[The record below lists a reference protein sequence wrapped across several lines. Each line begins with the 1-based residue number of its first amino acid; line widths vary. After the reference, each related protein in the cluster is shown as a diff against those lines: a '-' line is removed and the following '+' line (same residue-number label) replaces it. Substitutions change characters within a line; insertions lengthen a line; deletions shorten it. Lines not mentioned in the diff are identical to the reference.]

1 MKIKS
6 NYKGFTL
13 IELIVVAGIAAIVI
27 GIGSFAITS
36 KFAMRRSVDQ
46 VGEKINA
53 SLQIAKVRAA
63 RQGVEYCTVLSF
75 DSNEH
80 ILTIETKRGDSNVG
94 STDYFPLE
102 PESIQNLKVL
112 SDYNIIFSNNGEIIP
127 SNIQIKFDPEGVIE
141 DVKED
146 CSDKDEIPP
155 PANVS
160 IAIDPIVTSSQIF
173 KCGEV
178 AVSSLGRISFT
189 IGNYNDTDKECKPI
203 LDDEAVP

>member
-27 GIGSFAITS
+27 GIGSFAITG

-46 VGEKINA
+46 VGGKINA

-80 ILTIETKRGDSNVG
+80 ILTIENKRGDSNVG
-94 STDYFPLE
+94 STNYE
-102 PESIQNLKVL
+102 SESIQNLKVL
-112 SDYNIIFSNNGEIIP
+112 SDYTIIP
-127 SNIQIKFDPEGVIE
+127 SNIEIKFDPEGVIE
-141 DVKED
+141 DVDED
-146 CSDKDEIPP
+146 CISLDTT

-160 IAIDPIVTSSQIF
+160 ITIDPIDQTSQIF

-178 AVSSLGRISFT
+178 VVSSLGRISFT
-189 IGNYNDTDKECKPI
+189 IGNYNFTDNECRPI

>member
-46 VGEKINA
+46 VGGKINA

-80 ILTIETKRGDSNVG
+80 ILTIENKRGDSNVG
-94 STDYFPLE
+94 STNYE
-102 PESIQNLKVL
+102 SESIQNLKVL
-112 SDYNIIFSNNGEIIP
+112 SDYTIIP
-127 SNIQIKFDPEGVIE
+127 SNIEIKFDPEGVIE
-141 DVKED
+141 DVDED
-146 CSDKDEIPP
+146 CISLDTT

-160 IAIDPIVTSSQIF
+160 ITIDPIDQTSQIF

-178 AVSSLGRISFT
+178 VVSSLGRISFT
-189 IGNYNDTDKECKPI
+189 IGNYNFTDNECRPI

>member
-46 VGEKINA
+46 VGGKINA

-80 ILTIETKRGDSNVG
+80 ILTIENKRGDSNVG
-94 STDYFPLE
+94 STNYE
-102 PESIQNLKVL
+102 SESIQNLKVL
-112 SDYNIIFSNNGEIIP
+112 SDYTIIP
-127 SNIQIKFDPEGVIE
+127 PNIEIKFDPEGVIE
-141 DVKED
+141 DVDED
-146 CSDKDEIPP
+146 CISLDTT

-160 IAIDPIVTSSQIF
+160 ITIDPIGTSSQIF

-178 AVSSLGRISFT
+178 VVSALGRISFT
-189 IGNYNDTDKECKPI
+189 IGNYNFTDNECKPI
-203 LDDEAVP
+203 LDDEAVPSG

>member
-1 MKIKS
+1 MKKKS

-46 VGEKINA
+46 VGGKINA

-80 ILTIETKRGDSNVG
+80 ILTIENKRGDSNVG
-94 STDYFPLE
+94 STNYE
-102 PESIQNLKVL
+102 SESIQNLKVL
-112 SDYNIIFSNNGEIIP
+112 SDYTIIP
-127 SNIQIKFDPEGVIE
+127 SNIEIKFDPEGVIE
-141 DVKED
+141 DVDED
-146 CSDKDEIPP
+146 CISLDTT

-160 IAIDPIVTSSQIF
+160 ITIDPIGTSSQIF

-178 AVSSLGRISFT
+178 VVSSLGRISFT
-189 IGNYNDTDKECKPI
+189 IGNYNFTDNECRPI

>member
-27 GIGSFAITS
+27 GIGSFAITG

-53 SLQIAKVRAA
+53 SLQIAKMRAA

-80 ILTIETKRGDSNVG
+80 ILTIENKRGDSNVG
-94 STDYFPLE
+94 STNYE
-102 PESIQNLKVL
+102 SESIQNLKVL
-112 SDYNIIFSNNGEIIP
+112 SDYTIIP
-127 SNIQIKFDPEGVIE
+127 SNIEIKFDPEGLIE
-141 DVKED
+141 DVDED
-146 CSDKDEIPP
+146 CISLNT

-160 IAIDPIVTSSQIF
+160 ITIDPIGESSQIF
-173 KCGEV
+173 KCGEI

-189 IGNYNDTDKECKPI
+189 IGNYNFDDNECKPI
-203 LDDEAVP
+203 LDDEAVPGG

>member
-27 GIGSFAITS
+27 GIGSFAITG

-46 VGEKINA
+46 VGGKINA

-80 ILTIETKRGDSNVG
+80 ILTIENKRGDSNVG
-94 STDYFPLE
+94 STNYE
-102 PESIQNLKVL
+102 SESIQNLKVL

-141 DVKED
+141 DVDED
-146 CSDKDEIPP
+146 CISLDTT

-160 IAIDPIVTSSQIF
+160 ITIDPIDQTSQIF

-178 AVSSLGRISFT
+178 VVSALGRISFT
-189 IGNYNDTDKECKPI
+189 IGNYNFTDNECKPI